1 MQMMNTH
8 AGKLLLQACPEVG
21 SMSGTELVTALGKGS
36 EMRKAW
42 EGGSGGS
49 NRLVQCLLSQ
59 GQACLVYG
67 RGWLRKSVQHPID
80 RYPATSVYPLSTP
93 CLPHIYMSSMMLSSS

>member
-1 MQMMNTH
+1 MH

-21 SMSGTELVTALGKGS
+21 SMSGAELMTALTRGS

-42 EGGSGGS
+42 EGGS
-49 NRLVQCLLSQ
+49 NRLVQCLVSQSQGQ

-80 RYPATSVYPLSTP
+80 R
-93 CLPHIYMSSMMLSSS
+93 